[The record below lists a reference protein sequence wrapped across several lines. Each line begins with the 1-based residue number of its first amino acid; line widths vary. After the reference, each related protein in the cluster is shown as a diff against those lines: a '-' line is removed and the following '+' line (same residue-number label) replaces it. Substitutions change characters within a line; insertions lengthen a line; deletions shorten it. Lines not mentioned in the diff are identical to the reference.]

1 MCQIQKQHTNV
12 SQMAQQSMTFN
23 SPCKRRLEVTMQN
36 GSGISVVESWNKG
49 SELVT
54 ERTQLQQNS

>member
-1 MCQIQKQHTNV
+1 
-12 SQMAQQSMTFN
+12 
-23 SPCKRRLEVTMQN
+23 MQN